1 MCTKMEDKISI
12 PQGTNVEIVNDIIKV
27 KGKFGGVEKKFNPY
41 DLQINVKEGNVVVS
55 TKTDKKRE
63 KKLLN
68 TYSSHINNMLKGVN
82 NKIIYKLR
90 LVFSHFPVS
99 LEVKGSDLVIKNFLG
114 EKAPRKAK
122 ILQGVDVKVKGKDLT
137 VEGVDIEKVSQTAAN
152 IEQAGKIKHKDRRVF
167 QDGIY
172 IVEKDGIPIKKS

>member
-1 MCTKMEDKISI
+1 MEDKISI

-27 KGKFGGVEKKFNPY
+27 KGKFGTIEKKFNPY
-41 DLQINVKEGNVVVS
+41 DLQINVNEGEVIIS
-55 TKTDKKRE
+55 AKTDKKRE

-68 TYSSHINNMLKGVN
+68 TYYSHINNMLKGVN
-82 NKIIYKLR
+82 NKVIYKLK

-99 LEVKGSDLVIKNFLG
+99 LESKGSELVIKNFLG

-122 ILQGVDVKVKGKDLT
+122 ILDGVDVKVKGKDLT
-137 VEGVDIEKVSQTAAN
+137 VEGADIEKVSQTAAN
-152 IEQAGKIKHKDRRVF
+152 IEWAGKILHKDRRVF

-172 IVEKDGIPIKKS
+172 IIEKDGVLIK